1 MAHTRE
7 RRAMAEKL
15 RERLR
20 AVEFYAGVGGFHYGL
35 LRSEAPADVVA
46 SFDLNPTANAI
57 YGHNFPNTAH
67 LNRNICGLS
76 PADLDRLRPD
86 IFHMSPPCQPFTR
99 QGLRRDNED
108 HRTDSFFHL
117 MSLIPQLSCPPNY
130 ILMENVQGFERS
142 HTRAEF
148 TETLKKAGYSYQEFL
163 LSPSQFGVPN
173 SRLRYYLLA
182 KKRPLEFC
190 MSPAEQP
197 SQDAHALTEF
207 AQEMAV
213 QQGSGV
219 YYTATLHNA

>member
-1 MAHTRE
+1 
-7 RRAMAEKL
+7 
-15 RERLR
+15 
-20 AVEFYAGVGGFHYGL
+20 
-35 LRSEAPADVVA
+35 
-46 SFDLNPTANAI
+46 
-57 YGHNFPNTAH
+57 
-67 LNRNICGLS
+67 
-76 PADLDRLRPD
+76 
-86 IFHMSPPCQPFTR
+86 
-99 QGLRRDNED
+99 
-108 HRTDSFFHL
+108 

-163 LSPSQFGVPN
+163 LSPSQFRVPN

-190 MSPAEQP
+190 MSPVEQP

-207 AQEMAV
+207 SQEMAV
-213 QQGSGV
+213 QQGPGV